1 MIECTINGQRA
12 FPSIQNS
19 IKITLE
25 NAYLKDRDEWTME
38 IVFPMNIHE
47 NSVIFRHC
55 NRLQVSRRVQ
65 KYDECRLYADKSLII
80 GGVGIVTSV
89 SETEVKLQI
98 KSGMQQI
105 AYLSD
110 IDRIYIDQISYP
122 VPAQNWL
129 DNWTEAATI
138 RIRQTGDWRFSYAP
152 VYDETN
158 DKVLNALSILHK
170 PVYTGSTGYD
180 AVQSR
185 IYAKVT
191 NAAIQPGLQ
200 YVIEKALEHTGWRLQ
215 NEEWWTEMNL
225 PLIWICNARMTRDIA
240 KALPHWSIKR
250 FLDEVRKL
258 LNVTFV
264 FDKTN
269 TQVQII
275 RNNPKEAEAV
285 EYECLDEF
293 TTDFDETGLTYSGSS
308 NIEYN
313 LSSSG
318 YRILCDDITDRA
330 LDTFDTL
337 EYSSYG
343 AMLAAWEQMSE
354 KDKMTHVF
362 HCPSGWYYTHKY
374 DEGVRDLERAKFQ
387 HIRREEN
394 AEDTVT
400 LNIAPVAIGRIDLDI
415 PMKWAY
421 WSNEGGPEAEGD
433 KYEDLTVNTSLYLP
447 CMENAEGEN
456 SEEYMTVQSVVEAD
470 GTTEEEEAERMEVMC
485 LGYPERYIIYNF
497 GNKGVNWNDG
507 AVIVT
512 FLLEG
517 AIGTAIYNTDP
528 DTIPSAGAPISFS
541 LAEVEGYRCIG
552 DLHAK
557 DKVIENREQVII
569 KFLAKGKPDPC
580 KLFLFRNKK
589 YICDKIELD
598 VTENGIDEIATG
610 YFYEVT

>member
-1 MIECTINGQRA
+1 MQKGDLLECTINGQRA

-250 FLDEVRKL
+250 FLDE
-258 LNVTFV
+258 
-264 FDKTN
+264 
-269 TQVQII
+269 
-275 RNNPKEAEAV
+275 
-285 EYECLDEF
+285 
-293 TTDFDETGLTYSGSS
+293 
-308 NIEYN
+308 
-313 LSSSG
+313 
-318 YRILCDDITDRA
+318 
-330 LDTFDTL
+330 
-337 EYSSYG
+337 
-343 AMLAAWEQMSE
+343 
-354 KDKMTHVF
+354 
-362 HCPSGWYYTHKY
+362 
-374 DEGVRDLERAKFQ
+374 EG
-387 HIRREEN
+387 
-394 AEDTVT
+394 
-400 LNIAPVAIGRIDLDI
+400 
-415 PMKWAY
+415 
-421 WSNEGGPEAEGD
+421 
-433 KYEDLTVNTSLYLP
+433 
-447 CMENAEGEN
+447 
-456 SEEYMTVQSVVEAD
+456 
-470 GTTEEEEAERMEVMC
+470 
-485 LGYPERYIIYNF
+485 
-497 GNKGVNWNDG
+497 
-507 AVIVT
+507 
-512 FLLEG
+512 
-517 AIGTAIYNTDP
+517 
-528 DTIPSAGAPISFS
+528 
-541 LAEVEGYRCIG
+541 
-552 DLHAK
+552 
-557 DKVIENREQVII
+557 
-569 KFLAKGKPDPC
+569 
-580 KLFLFRNKK
+580 
-589 YICDKIELD
+589 KI
-598 VTENGIDEIATG
+598 
-610 YFYEVT
+610 